1 MPATLLKIA
10 QRIAARVPLAKPTAI
25 VGQVDQTAIGLLE
38 AIVSAGE
45 ALRDDATNWSLLT
58 TETTFDTVISQDSYD
73 LAADFHSF
81 IDRTIWDVDNFR
93 EMRGSLTPG
102 EWQTV
107 KNSLIGSS
115 SFRRRYRIKADNN
128 VDKFFI
134 DPTPSIA
141 DETIL
146 YEYKKKNWIITGA
159 GEAEE
164 FAADTDTTLFND
176 QLMILGGLGRYLDI
190 HEFPS
195 DDIWDEYDTMHDVIA
210 ARDKG
215 PGQTIHIDDVV
226 GGALHFVGP
235 ENVPD
240 TGFGV

>member
-1 MPATLLKIA
+1 MAATLLKIA
-10 QRIAARVPLAKPTAI
+10 QRIAARVPLAKPSAI
-25 VGQVDQTAIGLLE
+25 VGQVDQTSIGLLE
-38 AIVSAGE
+38 VILAAGE
-45 ALRDDATNWSLLT
+45 ALRDDANNWSLLV
-58 TETTFDTVISQDSYD
+58 TETSFDTVIGTDNYA
-73 LAADFHSF
+73 LATDFHSF

-134 DPTPSIA
+134 DPTPTIA

-146 YEYKKKNWIITGA
+146 YEYKKKNWIVTGA
-159 GEAEE
+159 GEAED
-164 FAADTDTTLFND
+164 FVADTDTTLFND
-176 QLMILGGLGRYLDI
+176 QLMILGGLARYLDI
-190 HEFPS
+190 NKFPS
-195 DDIWDEYDTMHDVIA
+195 DLIWDEYDTMHDTIA
-210 ARDKG
+210 ARDAG
-215 PGQTIHIDDVV
+215 PGQTIHTDDVL
-226 GGALHFVGP
+226 GSGLHFIGP

-240 TGFGV
+240 TGFGP